1 MRSVL
6 SKQGGL
12 QFVFEDEQDVS
23 TPSVRQ
29 CSTDSTSGYLIQ
41 DDRMICAMLY
51 DYRL

>member
-29 CSTDSTSGYLIQ
+29 CSTDSISGYLIQ
-41 DDRMICAMLY
+41 DDKMICAMLY